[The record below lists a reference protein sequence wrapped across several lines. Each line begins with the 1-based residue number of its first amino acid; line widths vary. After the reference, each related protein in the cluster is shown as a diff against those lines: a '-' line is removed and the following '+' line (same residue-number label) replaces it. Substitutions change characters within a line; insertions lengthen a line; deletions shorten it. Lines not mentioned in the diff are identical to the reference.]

1 MQNQSTEANE
11 IRHGQGGKPLAALH
25 TSGSSKGGPD
35 GEDGR
40 FQAGPNKRAHKAKA
54 RKQIKYAM
62 GRRQSHSRPC
72 TQVAAAREGQR
83 GRTGGSK
90 QAQNKHAHKAKA
102 RKQKKIR
109 HGQAEKPLRAPEGKA
124 GGLN

>member
-1 MQNQSTEANE
+1 MGTTQAARKREAREAKSREQRPVARTEKAMTAESMHANAC
-11 IRHGQGGKPLAALH
+11 K
-25 TSGSSKGGPD
+25 T
-35 GEDGR
+35 
-40 FQAGPNKRAHKAKA
+40 KA
-54 RKQIKYAM
+54 RKQMKYAM

-90 QAQNKHAHKAKA
+90 QAHNKHAHKAKA
-102 RKQKKIR
+102 RKQKKIC